1 MLRTSILLSLQGD
14 DLMSNA
20 CFAQLM
26 AWSDAEHEYMRRA
39 IEVAEKGR
47 GQVRPNPLVG
57 CVLVKDGKVIAEGW
71 HDHLGGLHA
80 EQMAIHDAEEKGHNT
95 NGATAYVTLE
105 PCNHFGRT
113 PPCTEALLWAGISN
127 VVIAHGDPNP
137 IVRGNGISVL
147 EDAGITVET
156 GLLQDEAAIQ
166 MREFLHWCANRKPF
180 VTVKVAIDANGSVD
194 DLSKGPARFTS
205 QECLK
210 EVHSLRKDC
219 CAILVGANTVI
230 RDDPSLNVRLVESQ
244 RQPLRV
250 IIDPNNRINYNSKV
264 LTDGLETKHL
274 TDDFRGLT
282 AMLDM
287 LGDLE
292 IQRLLVE
299 GGPDTI
305 NRFLSSNLVDE
316 FILVQSN
323 ITHNEPVQAD
333 FDLSK
338 FTNMEQTKWGEESV
352 KIYTR

>member
-1 MLRTSILLSLQGD
+1 
-14 DLMSNA
+14 MSNA
-20 CFAQLM
+20 YLAWVM
-26 AWSDAEHEYMRRA
+26 AWSDAEHGYMRRA

-147 EDAGITVET
+147 ENAGIKVET
-156 GLLQDEAAIQ
+156 GLLEDEAAHQ

-205 QECLK
+205 EECLK
-210 EVHSLRKDC
+210 EVHRLRKDC

-250 IIDPNNRINYNSKV
+250 VIDPNNRINSNSKV

-305 NRFLSSNLVDE
+305 NRFLSSDLVDE

-323 ITHNEPVQAD
+323 LTHSEPVQAD

-338 FTNMEQTKWGEESV
+338 FTNVEQTKWGEESV

>member
-1 MLRTSILLSLQGD
+1 
-14 DLMSNA
+14 MSNA
-20 CFAQLM
+20 CVACLM
-26 AWSDAEHEYMRRA
+26 AWSDAEHGYMRRA

-147 EDAGITVET
+147 EDAGIKVET
-156 GLLQDEAAIQ
+156 GLLEEEAAHQ
-166 MREFLHWCANRKPF
+166 MREFLHWCSNRKPF

-205 QECLK
+205 EECLK
-210 EVHSLRKDC
+210 EVHRLRKDC

-250 IIDPNNRINYNSKV
+250 IIDPNNRINSNSKV

-274 TDDFRGLT
+274 TDDFRGLS

-305 NRFLSSNLVDE
+305 NRFLSSDLVDE

-323 ITHNEPVQAD
+323 LTHNEPVQAD

>member
-1 MLRTSILLSLQGD
+1 
-14 DLMSNA
+14 
-20 CFAQLM
+20 
-26 AWSDAEHEYMRRA
+26 
-39 IEVAEKGR
+39 
-47 GQVRPNPLVG
+47 
-57 CVLVKDGKVIAEGW
+57 
-71 HDHLGGLHA
+71 
-80 EQMAIHDAEEKGHNT
+80 MAIHDAEEKGHNT

-147 EDAGITVET
+147 EEAGIKVET
-156 GLLQDEAAIQ
+156 GLLEHEAAYQ

-194 DLSKGPARFTS
+194 DLSKRPSRFTS
-205 QECLK
+205 EECLK

-250 IIDPNNRINYNSKV
+250 IIDPNNRISYNSKV

-305 NRFLSSNLVDE
+305 NRFLSSDLVDE

-323 ITHNEPVQAD
+323 LTHNEPVQAD

>member
-1 MLRTSILLSLQGD
+1 
-14 DLMSNA
+14 
-20 CFAQLM
+20 M

-39 IEVAEKGR
+39 IEIAENGR
-47 GQVRPNPLVG
+47 GKVRPNPLVG
-57 CVLVKDGKVIAEGW
+57 CVLVKDGKIIAEGW

-80 EQMAIHDAEEKGHNT
+80 EQMSIHDAEENGHIT
-95 NGATAYVTLE
+95 NGAAAYVTLE

-113 PPCTEALLWAGISN
+113 PPCTEALLWAGISH
-127 VVIAHGDPNP
+127 VVIAHEDPNP

-147 EDAGITVET
+147 ENAGITVET
-156 GLLQDEAAIQ
+156 GLLKEEAAHQ
-166 MREFLHWCANRKPF
+166 MREFLHWCGNRRPF

-194 DLSKGPARFTS
+194 DLSTGPARFTS
-205 QECLK
+205 EDCLK
-210 EVHSLRKDC
+210 KVHELRKDC

-230 RDDPSLNVRLVESQ
+230 RDDPSLNVRLVESE

-250 IIDPNNRINYNSKV
+250 VIDPNNRISPSSKV
-264 LTDGLETKHL
+264 LADGLETKHL
-274 TDDFRGLT
+274 TNDFRGLA

-305 NRFLSSNLVDE
+305 NRFLSNDLVDE

-323 ITHNEPVQAD
+323 LTHNEPLRAD

-338 FTNMEQTKWGEESV
+338 FSKMEQTYWGEESV
-352 KIYTR
+352 KVYTR

>member
-1 MLRTSILLSLQGD
+1 M
-14 DLMSNA
+14 
-20 CFAQLM
+20 
-26 AWSDAEHEYMRRA
+26 
-39 IEVAEKGR
+39 
-47 GQVRPNPLVG
+47 
-57 CVLVKDGKVIAEGW
+57 
-71 HDHLGGLHA
+71 
-80 EQMAIHDAEEKGHNT
+80 
-95 NGATAYVTLE
+95 
-105 PCNHFGRT
+105 
-113 PPCTEALLWAGISN
+113 
-127 VVIAHGDPNP
+127 
-137 IVRGNGISVL
+137 RGNGISVL
-147 EDAGITVET
+147 ENAGIKVEI
-156 GLLQDEAAIQ
+156 GLLEDEAAHQ

-205 QECLK
+205 EECLK

-250 IIDPNNRINYNSKV
+250 IIDPNNRISYNSKV

-305 NRFLSSNLVDE
+305 NRFLSSDLVDE

-323 ITHNEPVQAD
+323 LTHNEPVQAD